1 MPKPEKK
8 DSHCW
13 LQTKNL
19 MLKHTKIVATISD
32 MRCEVEFVDAL
43 YKAGMNVVK
52 LIYKRIGVYEMAGSF
67 IAMLVGAVLVGMGI
81 YNIKGN
87 ISSLHSYH
95 RSRVKEEDRLPF
107 GRLVG
112 IGNITMGWK

>member
-1 MPKPEKK
+1 
-8 DSHCW
+8 
-13 LQTKNL
+13 
-19 MLKHTKIVATISD
+19 
-32 MRCEVEFVDAL
+32 
-43 YKAGMNVVK
+43 
-52 LIYKRIGVYEMAGSF
+52 MAGSF

-112 IGNITMGWK
+112 IGNITMGCGIILFGILTMMADLLVQGYLIGIGIAIMISCLVVGLGISFYAMKKYNGGIF